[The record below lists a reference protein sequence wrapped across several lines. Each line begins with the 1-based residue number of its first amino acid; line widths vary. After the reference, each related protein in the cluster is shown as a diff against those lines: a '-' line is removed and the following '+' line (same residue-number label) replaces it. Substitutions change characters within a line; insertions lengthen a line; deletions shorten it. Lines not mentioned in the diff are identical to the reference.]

1 MAEKNEIIF
10 IQLTPDA
17 YRSAL
22 EKASTLGAMRAMQ
35 LCGVP
40 VRDMLTRAELSEK
53 FGRGKVN
60 RLIKDGKL
68 TPHRMS
74 ESSRAKYK
82 LSEVLTLFN

>member
-1 MAEKNEIIF
+1 MSEKNQIIF
-10 IQLTPDA
+10 VQLTPD
-17 YRSAL
+17 RLREEL

-35 LCGVP
+35 LCGMP
-40 VRDMLTRAELSEK
+40 VRDMLSRKELSDK

-68 TPHRMS
+68 TPYRMG
-74 ESSRAKYK
+74 EGARVKYK